1 MVYIQITLWHFC
13 CNLRTANNIPQYILP
28 IHCTNFV
35 LHFTFTYAINRQM
48 LLFFRQSYLRAIK
61 RRKKLFL
68 FSLFMPY
75 PPFFISLCRCAI
87 FFSHLYWSIIALQ
100 CCASFCCIT
109 KWTSYTYAYT
119 PVSPPSCISL
129 PPSLSHP
136 SRWSQSTQL
145 ISLCYAAASH

>member
-87 FFSHLYWSIIALQ
+87 FFITSLLEYNCFTMLCQSLLYNKVNQL
-100 CCASFCCIT
+100 
-109 KWTSYTYAYT
+109 YAY
-119 PVSPPSCISL
+119 I
-129 PPSLSHP
+129 HP
-136 SRWSQSTQL
+136 HILLLLDTCWL
-145 ISLCYAAASH
+145 K